1 MIITR
6 KKQEIVLTKEQLEK
20 LKPFEEYFRT
30 IYYHQYKRASTMK
43 ENRLL
48 GELYQEI
55 FNKEPKG
62 LKSGCSKCIYDVY
75 QEVAT
80 QYYKWIEIYSKEEE
94 KEVKETE
101 DYAKDETRNSEE
113 KTKGKRSHSKKTD
126 EAFKE

>member
-6 KKQEIVLTKEQLEK
+6 KKQEIVLTKEILEK

-30 IYYHQYKRASTMK
+30 IYYHQYKRASTSK
-43 ENRLL
+43 ENRFL

-55 FNKEPKG
+55 FNKEAKG
-62 LKSGCSKCIYDVY
+62 LKSGCSKCIYDIY

-80 QYYKWIEIYSKEEE
+80 QYYKWTEIYSKEE

-101 DYAKDETRNSEE
+101 EYAKDETRDNQE
-113 KTKGKRSHSKKTD
+113 KTKGKRSKGKKTD
-126 EAFKE
+126 EALKE